1 VSKKA
6 KHLLTLGV
14 AALAATLGLLSAA
27 LLGAFSSSPAFY
39 LDGQGPLASTGNYGH
54 ASSEG
59 EPALGPGYTGPR
71 TLGFELCM
79 RDSGPP
85 AVIKSVSATQ
95 SIGDGYR
102 ILGMYART
110 IDLSTGDEAILS
122 VDGFPPHLPLGS
134 AHPDKLYPIAGYK
147 VTARCSV
154 IGHAYDE
161 LLIGLDAAPGQGGG
175 WDGISVTYTV
185 AGKTHTV
192 RLPYRF
198 FICGPYTIQ
207 RYSVCS
213 PDLNSPRSPIPA
225 VSASALPTGSGVT
238 TP

>member
-6 KHLLTLGV
+6 RRLLMLGV
-14 AALAATLGLLSAA
+14 AALAATLGILSAV
-27 LLGAFSSSPAFY
+27 LLGAFTSSPAFY
-39 LDGQGPLASTGNYGH
+39 LDGQGPLASTGDYGH

-59 EPALGPGYTGPR
+59 FPELGPGYTGPR

-85 AVIKSVSATQ
+85 AVIKSVSATHA
-95 SIGDGYR
+95 IGDGYR
-102 ILGMYART
+102 IAGVLARH
-110 IDLSTGDEAILS
+110 IDLSTGDESILS

-134 AHPDKLYPIAGYK
+134 ERPDKLLPAAGFT

-154 IGHAYDE
+154 VGHAYDE
-161 LLIGLDAAPGQGGG
+161 LLIGLQAAPGQGGG
-175 WDGISVTYTV
+175 WDGISVTYAV

-192 RLPYRF
+192 HFPYRF

-207 RYSVCS
+207 RYSVCTS
-213 PDLNSPRSPIPA
+213 DLNTAHST
-225 VSASALPTGSGVT
+225 SAPVPNG
-238 TP
+238 